1 MQFTHCIYNCLS
13 ALSQDVP
20 FEAVVCQPMM
30 FCHVD
35 DNLLTCQAA
44 DVVEINGF
52 FPTS

>member
-1 MQFTHCIYNCLS
+1 MQFTHCIYNCS
-13 ALSQDVP
+13 SVLSQDVP